1 MRFVS
6 RSANYRFVVRPDAS
20 AWRKDRNGIDTQ
32 VQVESEYTAQ
42 FQQGW
47 LMPHEKVAAIRHWG
61 GMGSRHD
68 GSMAGFMAHALMQG
82 TAKDAE
88 AFDPRWR
95 LSVFDTEWIADPE
108 LRELAERRMTEPG
121 LGGGSDYILVE
132 MERLPEPW
140 PGYDTMRGVRG
151 KPLADQI
158 AAVAVATGQVASAL
172 AYEKA
177 TRKREAVIAAL
188 EAEVGKAAESAEL
201 EDALT
206 AEVPA

>member
-47 LMPHEKVAAIRHWG
+47 LMPHEKLAAIQHWG

-68 GSMAGFMAHALMQG
+68 GSMAAR
-82 TAKDAE
+82 DAE

-108 LRELAERRMTEPG
+108 LRELAERRMAEPG
-121 LGGGSDYILVE
+121 LGGGTDYIMVMPE
-132 MERLPEPW
+132 SVREPW
-140 PGYDTMRGVRG
+140 PGYDQMKGVRG
-151 KPLADQI
+151 KPLAQQI
-158 AAVAVATGQVASAL
+158 ADVAASTGQIGVAL

-177 TRKREAVIAAL
+177 TKNRDAVVAAL
-188 EAEVGKAAESAEL
+188 EAEVARIGAQMDED
-201 EDALT
+201 DALS